1 MENASAW
8 RRRKRARVAAR
19 LAARLVAAAVE
30 AVARREGVGALEAV

>member
-1 MENASAW
+1 VENASAW

-30 AVARREGVGALEAV
+30 AVTRREGVGAL